1 MYYLQKVG
9 TDGWISFGR
18 TINDSSPEIFPTTTA
33 EVFWTFIVA
42 PFWSNL
48 DTTQGGNVSWEIHN
62 ATLSSDD
69 VTRVNDF
76 IHDEYGDMEFNGTWM
91 IIGFWED
98 VTPSG
103 ESSPVSCHYIQ
114 FILFY
119 CHSCQIHAY
128 RPARSKLS

>member
-1 MYYLQKVG
+1 MSLKVG

-18 TINDSSPEIFPTTTA
+18 GINNSSPDLFPTTSA

-48 DTTQGGNVSWEIHN
+48 DTSQSGNVSWEIHN
-62 ATLSSDD
+62 ISLSSDA

-91 IIGFWED
+91 IIVFWED

-103 ESSPVSCHYIQ
+103 ESSPVSCHHNQ
-114 FILFY
+114 LM
-119 CHSCQIHAY
+119 
-128 RPARSKLS
+128 